1 MRELLP
7 KGGGFLQD
15 SSHQVHLT
23 AAVAEAAEEMQ
34 VLQEEAAVQLDEN
47 LIHHKR
53 SHDAQ
58 RAELLLC
65 EQACVHPLQRVH
77 NTRNQ
82 NLKHIFFIFLL
93 GHV

>member
-1 MRELLP
+1 MRALP

-15 SSHQVHLT
+15 SSHQVHLA
-23 AAVAEAAEEMQ
+23 AAVAEAAEEMK

-58 RAELLLC
+58 RAKLLLG
-65 EQACVHPLQRVH
+65 ERASVHPLQKVP
-77 NTRNQ
+77 NTLNQ
-82 NLKHIFFIFLL
+82 KATRTIFLFL
-93 GHV
+93 L